1 MSEQIYPALAKFQE
15 LVEKIDLNGEVK
27 LPSYSFKYA
36 TLSNILDKIKPAMKE
51 AKLGYT
57 QYVKESSL
65 ITKVFS
71 AEDGSCVES
80 VMPIPVGGDPKN
92 VGGSITYF
100 RRYCLTAM
108 LGIAGEE
115 DKDAP
120 EDTQQAKPAL
130 TPKMLTQAKERIVT
144 QPDILD
150 SLLSTLTMTG
160 DQIREIVLAE
170 HTAKAQS
177 NG

>member
-15 LVEKIDLNGEVK
+15 LVEKIDQNGEVK

-120 EDTQQAKPAL
+120 EAEAKKAMNDNLLGKAL
-130 TPKMLTQAKERIVT
+130 QRIGEGETGVAKSAFE
-144 QPDILD
+144 Q
-150 SLLSTLTMTG
+150 LSCTF
-160 DQIREIVLAE
+160 DQLKEMILAE
-170 HTAKAQS
+170 
-177 NG
+177 G